1 MSLRQLVPLIVF
13 FLLVNSVS
21 AEIHIFETQM
31 IPVDQLLERQLEKGE
46 AVIWYLGHAGWAVK
60 TQNHFLV
67 FDYTVPRNMPEIPS
81 LVTGVILPSQIENE
95 NMSVFV
101 SHAHGDHF
109 DRGIL
114 EWVNSLN
121 RIKFFFGWQ
130 ADGGTRSIDLDL
142 PREELSMDGLD
153 IITIHHEF
161 DGLLEAAFLLE
172 VDGLVIFH
180 SGDHGTTG
188 ESMNPLFKDNI
199 DYLSSRK
206 DKVDIAFISMF
217 GSRSG
222 AQVNSGDLYTLEKMK
237 PQAAFPMHQGGG
249 ERFYKIFVQEAKDK
263 GVKTR
268 ILAAEKEG
276 DYFIY
281 KNGTTNKGDT
291 RIK

>member
-1 MSLRQLVPLIVF
+1 MSSRQLVPLVVF
-13 FLLVNSVS
+13 FLLVNPVS
-21 AEIHIFETQM
+21 AEIHIFETQT
-31 IPVDQLLERQLEKGE
+31 IPVEPKLDRQLEKGE

-60 TQNHFLV
+60 TKNHFLV
-67 FDYTVPRNMPEIPS
+67 FDYTMPRNMPKTPS
-81 LVTGVILPSQIENE
+81 LSAGVILASQIKNE
-95 NMSVFV
+95 DVSVFV

-130 ADGGTRSIDLDL
+130 ADGGTRSIDLDQ

-161 DGLLEAAFLLE
+161 DGLPEAAFLLKA
-172 VDGLVIFH
+172 DGLVIFH
-180 SGDHGTTG
+180 SGDHGSTG
-188 ESMNPLFKDNI
+188 ETMNPLFKDNI
-199 DYLSSRK
+199 DYLSSRAK
-206 DKVDIAFISMF
+206 KVDIAFISIF
-217 GSRSG
+217 GSQSG
-222 AQVNSGDLYTLEKMK
+222 AEVNNGDLYTLEKLK
-237 PQAAFPMHQGGG
+237 PHATFPMHRGAG
-249 ERFYKIFVQEAKDK
+249 ERFYKIFAQEAADK

-291 RIK
+291 GIK